1 MSTSTRSSTATS
13 PSAIKA
19 AWAVLIGAGTIT
31 MVYNIWHATHAGHM
45 IIGLALL
52 YGFGPVFVA
61 ALLSHI
67 VAEYDC
73 GRFLKGIAF
82 ATMLGAMAMSIGA
95 TAWVL
100 GPTAGPVLRWVFGAV
115 LDTAAL
121 VSLRVILDSRKRH
134 NAYTAELEAARA
146 AAEESA
152 GRERELQAQLAAKPT
167 ERLRLEYRRTD
178 EDTAAIE
185 AGRRAA
191 GQVAELNAELEAVR
205 GKLAKAVQNR
215 SKPRRGTGTKT
226 GTSTGTGRP
235 GTSRRDPGT
244 DDLDTEARA
253 LAEIG
258 ADPTISGAELA
269 RRIGVTESY
278 GRRLRREL
286 AARDGA
292 SADG

>member
-1 MSTSTRSSTATS
+1 MAAHSSTVTA
-13 PSAIKA
+13 PSAVRA
-19 AWAVLIGAGTIT
+19 AWAVLVGAGTIT

-45 IIGLALL
+45 IVGLALL

-73 GRFLKGIAF
+73 GWFLKGVAF

-121 VSLRVILDSRKRH
+121 VSLRVILDSRKRQ
-134 NAYTAELEAARA
+134 NAYEAELESARTA
-146 AAEESA
+146 VTESA
-152 GRERELQAQLAAKPT
+152 ERERDLQAQLEARPREK
-167 ERLRLEYRRTD
+167 LRLVYQRSD
-178 EDTAAIE
+178 EDTAAIH
-185 AGRRAA
+185 A
-191 GQVAELNAELEAVR
+191 GQRSAERVTELEAEVEAVQR
-205 GKLAKAVQNR
+205 KLAKAVQDR
-215 SKPRRGTGTKT
+215 SKRRSST
-226 GTSTGTGRP
+226 GTSTGTRGGTGRVSP
-235 GTSRRDPGT
+235 GRGTGT

-258 ADPTISGAELA
+258 ADPTITGAEL
-269 RRIGVTESY
+269 
-278 GRRLRREL
+278 
-286 AARDGA
+286 
-292 SADG
+292 

>member
-1 MSTSTRSSTATS
+1 MSTGTSTVTA
-13 PSAIKA
+13 PSAIRA
-19 AWAVLIGAGTIT
+19 AWAVLTGAGTIT

-67 VAEYDC
+67 VAEYEC
-73 GRFLKGIAF
+73 GWFLKGIAF

-121 VSLRVILDSRKRH
+121 VSLRVILDSRKRQ
-134 NAYTAELEAARA
+134 NAFTSDLEAARTAVAEA
-146 AAEESA
+146 AQLERDL
-152 GRERELQAQLAAKPT
+152 REQLAAKPA
-167 ERLRLEYRRTD
+167 ERLRLVYQRSD

-185 AGRRAA
+185 AGERSAERAA
-191 GQVAELNAELEAVR
+191 QLEAELEAVQR
-205 GKLAKAVQNR
+205 KLAKAVQAR
-215 SKPRRGTGTKT
+215 SKQPAGTGTKT
-226 GTSTGTGRP
+226 GTRKPGTAPASTGASTADADEL
-235 GTSRRDPGT
+235 T
-244 DDLDTEARA
+244 TELRA
-253 LAEIG
+253 LAEIEK
-258 ADPTISGAELA
+258 DPTISGAELA
-269 RRIGVTESY
+269 RRLNITDSY

-292 SADG
+292 PDGR